1 MDFLVSV
8 PNQLHLEVVYGIPDG
23 GNLEGL
29 IVWGGSDI
37 ACLKALGSF
46 GFSSQRLEFESCS
59 NVIKLCKSEH
69 QNFQVSCL

>member
-29 IVWGGSDI
+29 IVWGESDI

-46 GFSSQRLEFESCS
+46 GFVPKGLSSSLAPIS
-59 NVIKLCKSEH
+59 
-69 QNFQVSCL
+69 

>member
-29 IVWGGSDI
+29 IVWG
-37 ACLKALGSF
+37 K
-46 GFSSQRLEFESCS
+46 
-59 NVIKLCKSEH
+59 VILL
-69 QNFQVSCL
+69 V